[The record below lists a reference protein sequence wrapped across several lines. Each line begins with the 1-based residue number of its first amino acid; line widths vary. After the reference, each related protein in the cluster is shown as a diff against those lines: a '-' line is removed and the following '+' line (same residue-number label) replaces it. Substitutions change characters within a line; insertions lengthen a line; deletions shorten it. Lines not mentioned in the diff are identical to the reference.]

1 MKSTHLI
8 SSKAFFFLWCH
19 ARSSHNDWHPFF
31 LATGKLCFLFPL
43 PCVPLFLSLSAFNV
57 SSIARHRNVYDAQ
70 FFCFS
75 FHEKLHQA
83 YGDVCHDWFQY
94 GKLP

>member
-8 SSKAFFFLWCH
+8 SSKAFFFPLVSRQELPQWL
-19 ARSSHNDWHPFF
+19 APLF

-94 GKLP
+94 GKFP